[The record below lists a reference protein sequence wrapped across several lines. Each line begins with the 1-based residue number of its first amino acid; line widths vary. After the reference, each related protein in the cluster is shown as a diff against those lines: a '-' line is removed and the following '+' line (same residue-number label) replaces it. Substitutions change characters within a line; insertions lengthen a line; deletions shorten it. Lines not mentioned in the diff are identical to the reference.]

1 MTAECKPQPGDGIVR
16 QVHPDRSSVM
26 TDTKTPEK
34 KKGLP
39 EGSEMLFLAIGLAVG
54 VLALMILM
62 KTLAPA

>member
-1 MTAECKPQPGDGIVR
+1 
-16 QVHPDRSSVM
+16 M